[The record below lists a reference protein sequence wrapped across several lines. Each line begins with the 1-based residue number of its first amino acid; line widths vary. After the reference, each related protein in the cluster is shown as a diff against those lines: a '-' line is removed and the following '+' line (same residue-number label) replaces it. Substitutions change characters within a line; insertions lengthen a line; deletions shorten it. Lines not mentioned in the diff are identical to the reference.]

1 MIKVLTLSVVMGLS
15 TCHWAYAQGS
25 SCGNY
30 EVMSADTILNILLT
44 SLKKMK
50 MSYLEKEKVMIKD
63 GYYRNRVNL
72 DSDIDGYYVV
82 KDGVAVGFL
91 YDKSDQDIKK
101 ILKDWATWFIS
112 TPLTELDLVFL
123 RDLPKD

>member
-1 MIKVLTLSVVMGLS
+1 MIKVLTLSVAMGLS

-30 EVMSADTILNILLT
+30 EVMSADTILN
-44 SLKKMK
+44 K
-50 MSYLEKEKVMIKD
+50 KEKVMIKD